1 MILLLQRVLESSV
14 TIENKVHG
22 EIGHGLLVFFCA
34 EDGDSEEKIKYVV
47 DKTINLRIFDDENGK
62 MSKSVLDIGGD
73 ILIISQFTLAGDT
86 KKGRRPDFTQAAKPE
101 IAIKLYEKYIEEI
114 KNNISGRVATGI
126 FAADMKVSLINDGP
140 VTMIIR
146 R

>member
-1 MILLLQRVLESSV
+1 MILLLQRVLDASV
-14 TIENKVHG
+14 KIENKVHG

-34 EDGDSEEKIKYVV
+34 EDGDSEEKIEYVV
-47 DKTINLRIFDDENGK
+47 DKTINLRIFEDENGK

-101 IAIKLYEKYIEEI
+101 IAVKLYEKYIDNVKSKI
-114 KNNISGRVATGI
+114 NGKTATGI
-126 FAADMKVSLINDGP
+126 FAADMKVSLTNDGP